1 MQITTITLCKL
12 DRYMVGLFSMQED
25 YEFSICWGQKP
36 DILEISMSTKRL
48 TEMWRKAYFILG
60 VEILWEVYIHLSFQ
74 QLLEIASLREG
85 MHPNFAEEELL
96 NQNCVKQ
103 KHTHPNFTCQIFLPF
118 LRSNVGNY
126 YKIGHACFLPKLFK
140 KVQRY
145 VFPTSLDAKQPDIH
159 RQ

>member
-1 MQITTITLCKL
+1 VQITTITLCKL

-85 MHPNFAEEELL
+85 MYPNFAEEELP
-96 NQNCVKQ
+96 KS
-103 KHTHPNFTCQIFLPF
+103 K
-118 LRSNVGNY
+118 LRKTKTY
-126 YKIGHACFLPKLFK
+126 AP
-140 KVQRY
+140 
-145 VFPTSLDAKQPDIH
+145 
-159 RQ
+159 